1 VGTLKQRAACG
12 NEVHSSL
19 SDGILLQKLVIAVRA
34 LLDRGFMALG
44 TLMQQTWCWG
54 RYHI

>member
-1 VGTLKQRAACG
+1 MGTLKQRAACG